1 LGLVGGVVCR
11 ILAGEENTPEL
22 TMTHLRRAV
31 VFFAA
36 LGSLA
41 QAAAAQSSGDAKSV
55 EAVIKRL
62 FDGMRA
68 RDTAMMR
75 STMDSS
81 ARLIGVDTAGVI
93 RVTPVDRWFAGVA
106 RPRPQIFDERIYDPQ
121 IQIDQELAQV
131 WVKYDFFLG
140 DTFSHCGIDAFMLS
154 KRRDGWKITQIAD
167 TRKQGSCGTPGS
179 SGK

>member
-1 LGLVGGVVCR
+1 MRLRLISLILVPLVAFAR
-11 ILAGEENTPEL
+11 PAAGQSDAKDIE
-22 TMTHLRRAV
+22 AV
-31 VFFAA
+31 V
-36 LGSLA
+36 
-41 QAAAAQSSGDAKSV
+41 
-55 EAVIKRL
+55 KRL

-81 ARLIGVDTAGVI
+81 ARLIGVDTAGVV
-93 RVTPVDRWFAGVA
+93 RVTPVDLWFAGVA
-106 RPRPQIFDERIYDPQ
+106 RPRPQVFDERIYDPQ
-121 IQIDQELAQV
+121 IQVDQELAQV

-140 DTFSHCGIDAFMLS
+140 DKFSHCGIDAFMLS